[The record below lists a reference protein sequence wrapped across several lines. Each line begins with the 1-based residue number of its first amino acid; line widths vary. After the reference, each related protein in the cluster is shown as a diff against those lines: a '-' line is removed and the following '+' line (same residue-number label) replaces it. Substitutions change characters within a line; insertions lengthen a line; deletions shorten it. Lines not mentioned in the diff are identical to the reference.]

1 MKVSVYDMND
11 GLGGWAAECTLDDGA
26 REKAIFFGDEA
37 ETQARD
43 WAKRYQLAPKTKTA
57 KMNVPK
63 VSVPAFMIAGASVR
77 SRRMMAS
84 AFRF

>member
-11 GLGGWAAECTLDDGA
+11 GIGGWAAECTLDDGA
-26 REKAIFFGDEA
+26 REKAIFFGDQA
-37 ETQARD
+37 EEQARD
-43 WAKRYQLAPKTKTA
+43 WAKRYTKQLPKVR
-57 KMNVPK
+57 VPK

>member
-11 GLGGWAAECTLDDGA
+11 GLDGWAAECVLDDGA

-43 WAKRYQLAPKTKTA
+43 WAKRYGVASKMKT
-57 KMNVPK
+57 PK
-63 VSVPAFMIAGASVR
+63 VSVPAFMIAGASHR